1 MKTEEVDAYL
11 DEALEVTTAQSE
23 VDPVKI
29 RQRLGQ
35 IRRVGYCWGH
45 QEFAE
50 DLNSMA
56 APVFN
61 ARGNMVAALH
71 VHGPAYRFPDPE
83 QTHDLG
89 ILLAATCERMT
100 LQLG

>member
-11 DEALEVTTAQSE
+11 DETLEARTAQSE

-35 IRRVGYCWGH
+35 IRRVGYCWGY

-50 DLNSMA
+50 GLNSVA

-61 ARGNMVAALH
+61 TRGDMIAALH

-83 QTHDLG
+83 QTHDVG
-89 ILLAATCERMT
+89 ILLNATCARMT